1 MMFESITKNKV
12 KTFFIITFFIIFVM
26 ALVYFIS
33 LWLFE
38 DSYIAVAFALIMSL
52 ISALVSYFTCDKMVL
67 SLNGARIATKTEF
80 LQLNEILEG
89 LCIAANL
96 PLPKLYVIESDALNA
111 FATGRNPKNSVI
123 CVTTGLIKK
132 LDKNEMEGVLAHEL
146 SHIKNYDILVSTIAI
161 VMVGLVSILAD
172 LFSHGFYRTDD
183 GDDDRN
189 PILMIIGLIFIIL
202 SPIFANLLNLMISR
216 NREYLADATAVSLT
230 RNNEGLIKAL
240 MKIDDDT
247 NVLKT
252 ANATCSSLYISD
264 PFKKKKERDSIFSTH
279 PSIANRKIKKYQV
292 KLVFFS

>member
-38 DSYIAVAFALIMSL
+38 NSYMAVAFALIISL
-52 ISALVSYFTCDKMVL
+52 ISSLVSYFTCDKMVL

-252 ANATCSSLYISD
+252 ANETCSSLYISD

-279 PSIANRKIKKYQV
+279 PSIANRIERLRNIK
-292 KLVFFS
+292 

>member
-52 ISALVSYFTCDKMVL
+52 ISSLISYFTCDKMVL
-67 SLNGARIATKTEF
+67 SLNGARIATKEEF

-96 PLPKLYVIESDALNA
+96 PLPKLYVIESNALNA

-146 SHIKNYDILVSTIAI
+146 SHIKNYDILVSTVAI

-240 MKIDDDT
+240 QKIDEDT

-252 ANATCSSLYISD
+252 ANETCSSLYISD
-264 PFKKKKERDSIFSTH
+264 PFKKKKEKDSIFSTH
-279 PSIANRKIKKYQV
+279 PSIANRIERLRNIK
-292 KLVFFS
+292 

>member
-38 DSYIAVAFALIMSL
+38 DSYMAVAFALIISL

-67 SLNGARIATKTEF
+67 SLNGARIATKTKF

-252 ANATCSSLYISD
+252 ANETCSSLYISD
-264 PFKKKKERDSIFSTH
+264 PFKKEKERDSIFSTH
-279 PSIANRKIKKYQV
+279 PSIANRIERLRNIK
-292 KLVFFS
+292 

>member
-38 DSYIAVAFALIMSL
+38 DSYIAVVFALIMSL

-252 ANATCSSLYISD
+252 ANETCSSLYISD
-264 PFKKKKERDSIFSTH
+264 PFKKKKEKDSIFSTH
-279 PSIANRKIKKYQV
+279 PSIANRIERLRNIK
-292 KLVFFS
+292 

>member
-12 KTFFIITFFIIFVM
+12 KTFFIITFFVIFVM
-26 ALVYFIS
+26 ILVYFIS

-52 ISALVSYFTCDKMVL
+52 ISSMVSYFTCDKMVL
-67 SLNGARIATKTEF
+67 SLNGARVATKTEF

-240 MKIDDDT
+240 MKIDSDT

-252 ANATCSSLYISD
+252 ANETCSSLYISD

-279 PSIANRKIKKYQV
+279 PSIANRIERLRNIK
-292 KLVFFS
+292 

>member
-1 MMFESITKNKV
+1 MMFESITNNKV

-26 ALVYFIS
+26 AIVYFIS

-38 DSYIAVAFALIMSL
+38 DSYIAVAFALIISL

-240 MKIDDDT
+240 MKIDSDT

-252 ANATCSSLYISD
+252 ANETCSSLYISD

-279 PSIANRKIKKYQV
+279 QSIANRIERLRNIK
-292 KLVFFS
+292 

>member
-172 LFSHGFYRTDD
+172 LFSHGFYRTGD

-202 SPIFANLLNLMISR
+202 SPIFVNLLNLMISR

-240 MKIDDDT
+240 MKIDSDT

-252 ANATCSSLYISD
+252 ANETCSSLYISD

-279 PSIANRKIKKYQV
+279 PSIANRIERLRNIK
-292 KLVFFS
+292 

>member
-26 ALVYFIS
+26 AIVYFIS

-38 DSYIAVAFALIMSL
+38 DSYIAVAFALIISL

-67 SLNGARIATKTEF
+67 SLNGSRIATKTEF

-240 MKIDDDT
+240 MKIDSDT

-252 ANATCSSLYISD
+252 ANETCSSLYISD

-279 PSIANRKIKKYQV
+279 PSIANRIERLRNIK
-292 KLVFFS
+292 

>member
-38 DSYIAVAFALIMSL
+38 DSYMAVAFALIISL
-52 ISALVSYFTCDKMVL
+52 ISSLVSYFTCDKMVL
-67 SLNGARIATKTEF
+67 SLNGARIATKEEF

-146 SHIKNYDILVSTIAI
+146 SHIKNYDILLSTVAI

-240 MKIDDDT
+240 MKIDSDT

-252 ANATCSSLYISD
+252 ANETCSSLYISD

-279 PSIANRKIKKYQV
+279 PSIANRIERLRNIK
-292 KLVFFS
+292 

>member
-52 ISALVSYFTCDKMVL
+52 ISSLVSYFTCDKMVL
-67 SLNGARIATKTEF
+67 SLNGARIATKEEF

-252 ANATCSSLYISD
+252 ANETCSSLYISD

-279 PSIANRKIKKYQV
+279 PSIANRIERLRNIK
-292 KLVFFS
+292 

>member
-38 DSYIAVAFALIMSL
+38 DSYMAVAFALIMSL
-52 ISALVSYFTCDKMVL
+52 ISALVSYFICDKMVL

-252 ANATCSSLYISD
+252 ANETCSSLYISD
-264 PFKKKKERDSIFSTH
+264 PFKKKKEKDSIFSTH
-279 PSIANRKIKKYQV
+279 PSIANRIERLRNIK
-292 KLVFFS
+292 

>member
-67 SLNGARIATKTEF
+67 SLNGAKIATKTEF

-172 LFSHGFYRTDD
+172 LFSHGFYRTYD

-240 MKIDDDT
+240 MKIDSDT

-252 ANATCSSLYISD
+252 ANETCSSLYISD

-279 PSIANRKIKKYQV
+279 PSIANRIERLRNIK
-292 KLVFFS
+292 

>member
-38 DSYIAVAFALIMSL
+38 DSYIAVAIAFILALISSL
-52 ISALVSYFTCDKMVL
+52 ISYFTCDKMVL

-252 ANATCSSLYISD
+252 ANETCSSLYISD

-279 PSIANRKIKKYQV
+279 PSIANRIERLRNIK
-292 KLVFFS
+292 

>member
-26 ALVYFIS
+26 AIVYFIS

-38 DSYIAVAFALIMSL
+38 YSYIAVAFALIISL

-240 MKIDDDT
+240 MKIDSDT

-252 ANATCSSLYISD
+252 ANETCSSLYISD

-279 PSIANRKIKKYQV
+279 PSIANRIERLRNIK
-292 KLVFFS
+292 

>member
-1 MMFESITKNKV
+1 MMFESISKNKV

-26 ALVYFIS
+26 ALVYFTS

-240 MKIDDDT
+240 MKIDSDT

-252 ANATCSSLYISD
+252 ANETCSSLYISD

-279 PSIANRKIKKYQV
+279 PSIANRIERLRNIK
-292 KLVFFS
+292 

>member
-67 SLNGARIATKTEF
+67 SLNGAKIATKTEF

-240 MKIDDDT
+240 MKIDSDT

-252 ANATCSSLYISD
+252 ANETCSSLYISD

-279 PSIANRKIKKYQV
+279 PSIANRIERLRNIK
-292 KLVFFS
+292 

>member
-240 MKIDDDT
+240 MKIDSDT

-252 ANATCSSLYISD
+252 ANETCSSLYISE

-279 PSIANRKIKKYQV
+279 PSIANRIERLRNIK
-292 KLVFFS
+292 

>member
-38 DSYIAVAFALIMSL
+38 DSYMAVAFALIISL
-52 ISALVSYFTCDKMVL
+52 ISSLVSYFTCDKMVL

-252 ANATCSSLYISD
+252 ANETCSSLYISD

-279 PSIANRKIKKYQV
+279 PSIANRIERLRNIK
-292 KLVFFS
+292 

>member
-38 DSYIAVAFALIMSL
+38 DSYIAVVFALIMSL

-252 ANATCSSLYISD
+252 ANETCSSLYISD

-279 PSIANRKIKKYQV
+279 PSIANRIERLRNIK
-292 KLVFFS
+292 

>member
-38 DSYIAVAFALIMSL
+38 DSYIAVVFALIMSL

-146 SHIKNYDILVSTIAI
+146 SHIKNYDILVSTVAI

-252 ANATCSSLYISD
+252 ANETCSSLYISD

-279 PSIANRKIKKYQV
+279 PSIANRIERLRNIK
-292 KLVFFS
+292 

>member
-26 ALVYFIS
+26 TLVYFIS

-38 DSYIAVAFALIMSL
+38 NSYMAVAFALIISL

-252 ANATCSSLYISD
+252 ANETCSSLYISD

-279 PSIANRKIKKYQV
+279 PSIANRIERLRNIK
-292 KLVFFS
+292 

>member
-132 LDKNEMEGVLAHEL
+132 LDKNEIEGVLAHEL

-189 PILMIIGLIFIIL
+189 QILMIIGLIFIIL

-252 ANATCSSLYISD
+252 ANETCSSLYISD

-279 PSIANRKIKKYQV
+279 PSIANRIERLRNIK
-292 KLVFFS
+292 

>member
-26 ALVYFIS
+26 AIVYFIS

-38 DSYIAVAFALIMSL
+38 DSYIAVAFALIISL
-52 ISALVSYFTCDKMVL
+52 ISALISYFTCDKMVL

-240 MKIDDDT
+240 MKIDSDT

-252 ANATCSSLYISD
+252 ANETCSSLYISD

-279 PSIANRKIKKYQV
+279 PSIANRIERLRNIK
-292 KLVFFS
+292 

>member
-26 ALVYFIS
+26 AIVYFIS

-38 DSYIAVAFALIMSL
+38 DSYIAVAFALIISL
-52 ISALVSYFTCDKMVL
+52 IYALVSYFTCDKMVL
-67 SLNGARIATKTEF
+67 SLNGAKIATKTEF

-240 MKIDDDT
+240 MKIDSDT

-252 ANATCSSLYISD
+252 ANETCSSLYISD

-279 PSIANRKIKKYQV
+279 PSIANRIERLRNIK
-292 KLVFFS
+292 

>member
-38 DSYIAVAFALIMSL
+38 DSYMAVAFALIISL

-67 SLNGARIATKTEF
+67 SLNGARIATKTKF

-132 LDKNEMEGVLAHEL
+132 LDKNEIEGVLAHEL
-146 SHIKNYDILVSTIAI
+146 SHVKNYDILVSTIAI

-240 MKIDDDT
+240 MKIDSDT

-252 ANATCSSLYISD
+252 ANETCSSLYISD

-279 PSIANRKIKKYQV
+279 PSIANRIERLRNIK
-292 KLVFFS
+292 

>member
-38 DSYIAVAFALIMSL
+38 DSYIAVAFALIISL

-67 SLNGARIATKTEF
+67 SLNGSRIATKTEF

-240 MKIDDDT
+240 MKIDSDT

-252 ANATCSSLYISD
+252 ANETCSSLYISD

-279 PSIANRKIKKYQV
+279 PSIANRIERLRNIK
-292 KLVFFS
+292 

>member
-38 DSYIAVAFALIMSL
+38 DSYIAVAFALIISL

-240 MKIDDDT
+240 MKIDSDT

-252 ANATCSSLYISD
+252 ANETCSSLYISD

-279 PSIANRKIKKYQV
+279 PSIANRIERLRNIK
-292 KLVFFS
+292 

>member
-1 MMFESITKNKV
+1 
-12 KTFFIITFFIIFVM
+12 
-26 ALVYFIS
+26 
-33 LWLFE
+33 
-38 DSYIAVAFALIMSL
+38 
-52 ISALVSYFTCDKMVL
+52 
-67 SLNGARIATKTEF
+67 
-80 LQLNEILEG
+80 
-89 LCIAANL
+89 
-96 PLPKLYVIESDALNA
+96 
-111 FATGRNPKNSVI
+111 
-123 CVTTGLIKK
+123 
-132 LDKNEMEGVLAHEL
+132 MEGVLAHEL

-183 GDDDRN
+183 GDDDRK

-240 MKIDDDT
+240 MKIDSDT

-252 ANATCSSLYISD
+252 ANETCSSLYISD

-279 PSIANRKIKKYQV
+279 PSIANRIERLRNIK
-292 KLVFFS
+292 

>member
-12 KTFFIITFFIIFVM
+12 KTFFIITFFTVFVM

-252 ANATCSSLYISD
+252 ANETCSSLYISD

-279 PSIANRKIKKYQV
+279 PSIANRIERLRNIK
-292 KLVFFS
+292 

>member
-279 PSIANRKIKKYQV
+279 PSIANRIERLRNIK
-292 KLVFFS
+292 

>member
-12 KTFFIITFFIIFVM
+12 KTFFIITFFVIFVM

-38 DSYIAVAFALIMSL
+38 DSYIAVAFAFIISLVSSL
-52 ISALVSYFTCDKMVL
+52 ISYFTCDKMVL

-96 PLPKLYVIESDALNA
+96 PLPKLYVIESNALNA

-123 CVTTGLIKK
+123 CVTTGLINK

-183 GDDDRN
+183 DDDRN

-252 ANATCSSLYISD
+252 ANETCSSLYISD
-264 PFKKKKERDSIFSTH
+264 PFKKKKEKDSIFSTH
-279 PSIANRKIKKYQV
+279 PSIANRIERLRNIK
-292 KLVFFS
+292 

>member
-67 SLNGARIATKTEF
+67 SLNGARIATKTKF

-89 LCIAANL
+89 LCIAAHL

-252 ANATCSSLYISD
+252 ANETCSSLYISD

-279 PSIANRKIKKYQV
+279 PSIANRIERLRNIK
-292 KLVFFS
+292 

>member
-12 KTFFIITFFIIFVM
+12 KTFSLITFFIIFVM

-132 LDKNEMEGVLAHEL
+132 LDKNEIEGVLAHEL

-252 ANATCSSLYISD
+252 ANETCSSLYISD

-279 PSIANRKIKKYQV
+279 PSIANRIERLRNIK
-292 KLVFFS
+292 

>member
-1 MMFESITKNKV
+1 MMFESISKNKV

-132 LDKNEMEGVLAHEL
+132 LDKNEIEGVLAHEL

-240 MKIDDDT
+240 MKIDSDT

-252 ANATCSSLYISD
+252 ANETCSSLYISD

-279 PSIANRKIKKYQV
+279 PSIANRIERLRNIK
-292 KLVFFS
+292 